1 MTRRQPEAAEQHA
14 IVQLLCT
21 VGCQVWTLGTH
32 RRRGDYHGTMQ
43 SPGLPD
49 LLAFLPRA
57 GGLLCIEVK
66 AKGGRLRPEQ
76 ETFRNACLACEAPHL
91 VHHVVG
97 GLDGVIAYLMSLG
110 LLQAQDVAHYR
121 TPSPRTPGQRDAQD
135 EADAHRARGGRAR

>member
-76 ETFRNACLACEAPHL
+76 ETFRNACLACEAPWQ

-97 GLDGVIAYLMSLG
+97 GLDAVIAYLIALG
-110 LLQAQDVAHYR
+110 LLKPEQVAAYR
-121 TPSPRTPGQRDAQD
+121 LPGA
-135 EADAHRARGGRAR
+135 